1 MHVEQEWRQL
11 EVQAKTVLNQGTTGG
26 ETGQAHRRAGN
37 STERKRKSA
46 MMAMF
51 QKQHEERLP
60 AMNAL
65 RD

>member
-1 MHVEQEWRQL
+1 
-11 EVQAKTVLNQGTTGG
+11 VQAKTVLNQGTTGG

-37 STERKRKSA
+37 STERKRKST